1 MTTVL
6 GATLMTNTNVCY
18 WDGKNRIL
26 IFRDNT
32 DPSKGRS
39 ILEIAGP
46 LLFEA
51 NVALSYNSIRHSFLM
66 VKNRGTGFVSAEE
79 AQHFLKSVFNLDT
92 KAYGCRATLTHPL
105 IAKDL
110 FLLKLKYGLDLSY

>member
-6 GATLMTNTNVCY
+6 GATSMTNTNICY

-39 ILEIAGP
+39 TVEIAGP

-51 NVALSYNSIRHSFLM
+51 NVALSYNSIRRSFLM

-79 AQHFLKSVFNLDT
+79 TQHFLKSVFNLDT
-92 KAYGCRATLTHPL
+92 KAYGSSTILVNPLTE
-105 IAKDL
+105 KDL